1 MRILITGGGGFLAGH
16 LADYLKGNAYAE
28 VRTLKRAECDLAGD
42 QGKLRTILRSF
53 QPATIFHLAG
63 RINGSEAELDC
74 DNRLATVNLL
84 DATQREC
91 PSARIVVGST
101 AAVYAHG
108 GAADAPLVESDVVC
122 PGGIY
127 AASKFACEQAA
138 QSYAASGGNVV
149 IARMSNPVGANMDA
163 SLLCGTLARQIV
175 EIERG
180 RAPVVTLRDLTPKRD
195 FIPAGDCVDALWQL
209 GKRGKTSEAYN
220 VASGCSISIA
230 EIVEGYMSLARVS
243 SIEVKTTLLETER
256 SPVREQWLS
265 NAKLLELGWT
275 PRQTL
280 REAISLQLQMERD
293 RA

>member
-1 MRILITGGGGFLAGH
+1 M
-16 LADYLKGNAYAE
+16 
-28 VRTLKRAECDLAGD
+28 
-42 QGKLRTILRSF
+42 
-53 QPATIFHLAG
+53 
-63 RINGSEAELDC
+63 
-74 DNRLATVNLL
+74 
-84 DATQREC
+84 
-91 PSARIVVGST
+91 
-101 AAVYAHG
+101 
-108 GAADAPLVESDVVC
+108 
-122 PGGIY
+122 
-127 AASKFACEQAA
+127 
-138 QSYAASGGNVV
+138 

-280 REAISLQLQMERD
+280 REAISLQLQIERD